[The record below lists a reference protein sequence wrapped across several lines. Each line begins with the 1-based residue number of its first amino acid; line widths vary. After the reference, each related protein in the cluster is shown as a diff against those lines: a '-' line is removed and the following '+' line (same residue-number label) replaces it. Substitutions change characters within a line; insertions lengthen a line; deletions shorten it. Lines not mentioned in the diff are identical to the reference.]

1 MSSAMSEVGTLSRS
15 KRFASWLKRVGIP
28 GFIAAAAYVLQGAF
42 REDWPHWIS
51 WSLLGV
57 GGALTF
63 WALAAAARIAT
74 KETRLRVATEQA
86 AQDAAQAV
94 IKYRQRIND
103 GLRSH
108 VILLNAVV
116 NPQTANERRE
126 LQSAMKEATV
136 NFASARLGTERTRA
150 CFFKYEPGPPRRLVH
165 DRSTGRDDQPR
176 PEFVDGTPAGSF
188 VFGVL
193 DSPKGTRL
201 WQDVESSPP
210 PGSTNSGTYKTFITA
225 KVASGDKLFGMLG
238 IDSPEPG
245 VFNQH
250 DEIFVG
256 IIAMLLGTALA
267 AGNRRQGNSGPGH
280 PAL

>member
-1 MSSAMSEVGTLSRS
+1 MSEVGTLSQPN
-15 KRFASWLKRVGIP
+15 RFVSWLRRVGIP
-28 GFIAAAAYVLQGAF
+28 GIIAAAAYVLQGAF
-42 REDWPHWIS
+42 REDWPGWIS
-51 WSLLGV
+51 WSLLGA

-63 WALAAAARIAT
+63 WALASAARIAT

-86 AQDAAQAV
+86 AQDAEQAV

-116 NPQTANERRE
+116 NAQTANERRE
-126 LQSAMKEATV
+126 LQGAMKEATI

-150 CFFKYEPGPPRRLVH
+150 CFFRYEPGPPRKLVH

-176 PEFVDGTPAGSF
+176 GEFVDGTAAGSF
-188 VFGVL
+188 VFSIL
-193 DSPKGTRL
+193 DSNKGTKL
-201 WQDVESSPP
+201 WPDVQGNPP
-210 PGSTNSGTYKTFITA
+210 PGFADAGSDSYRTFITA

-238 IDSPEPG
+238 IDSPDPG
-245 VFNQH
+245 VFNEH

-256 IIAMLLGTALA
+256 IIALLLGTALA

-280 PAL
+280 PAS